1 MTTQT
6 TKGILIFAHN
16 NDEIDYFKLATI
28 NSYYIKENLGIDN
41 ITVVTNQYSYDYTI
55 KLLGKQFV
63 DDAIS
68 NIIITEKDKAF
79 KHANRRLYKDT
90 SHTSKV
96 LPFYN
101 VDRCNAYEL
110 SPYDETILIDA
121 DYIILSNS
129 LNQCWGHEND
139 LMMNYKYQ
147 DIMIDRDDP
156 TLQRLSPFGITMY
169 WATVVYFKKSNY
181 AEQFFNTVKHVRDN
195 NQFYQDLYRWPGNL
209 YRNDYSFSVA
219 AHMLGGFVD
228 KAIPQLPIPS
238 LYKTFDTDDI
248 HSSPSKNEIIFYLE
262 KPKSLGDFVLCRW
275 RDLDIHIMNKWAINR
290 IGEEMLNYVTETTA
304 TTN

>member
-139 LMMNYKYQ
+139 LMMNYMYQ

-290 IGEEMLNYVTETTA
+290 ISEEMLNYVTETTA

>member
-1 MTTQT
+1 MTT

-16 NDEIDYFKLATI
+16 NEEIDYFKLAVI
-28 NSYYIKENLGIDN
+28 NAYYIKENLDIHD
-41 ITVVTNQYSYDYTI
+41 ITVVTNKFSYDYNV
-55 KLLGKQFV
+55 KNVGKEFIDNAV
-63 DDAIS
+63 S
-68 NIIITEKDKAF
+68 NIVFTEKDKAF
-79 KHANRRLYKDT
+79 KNANRRLYKDT
-90 SHTSKV
+90 SHTNKT

-101 VDRCNAYEL
+101 VDRCDAYEL

-121 DYIILSNS
+121 DYLILSNA
-129 LNQCWGHEND
+129 LNNCWGHENE
-139 LMMNYKYQ
+139 LMMNWHYE
-147 DIMIDRDDP
+147 DIMSDRNDP
-156 TLQRLSPFGITMY
+156 SLKRLSPFGIKMY

-195 NQFYQDLYRWPGNL
+195 NNYYQDLYRWPGSL

-248 HSSPSKNEIIFYLE
+248 HSSPRKNEILFYLE
-262 KPKSLGDFVLCRW
+262 KPKSLGDFVLCKW
-275 RDLDIHIMNKWAINR
+275 REMDIHVMNKWAINR
-290 IGEEMLNYVTETTA
+290 VSEELINHVT
-304 TTN
+304 

>member
-290 IGEEMLNYVTETTA
+290 ISEEMLNYVTETTA